1 MTDSTAA
8 KKKFTEEQKFAIRYY
23 NEVDAHMGDEAYW
36 TKRADGEGFDLAG
49 SGWRGRHD
57 TPWPGMARWEAC
69 EASHSDNSMDTQAEN
84 GLTVADTLPTY

>member
-49 SGWRGRHD
+49 SGW
-57 TPWPGMARWEAC
+57 TGMARWEAC
-69 EASHSDNSMDTQAEN
+69 EASHSDNSMDTLAEN